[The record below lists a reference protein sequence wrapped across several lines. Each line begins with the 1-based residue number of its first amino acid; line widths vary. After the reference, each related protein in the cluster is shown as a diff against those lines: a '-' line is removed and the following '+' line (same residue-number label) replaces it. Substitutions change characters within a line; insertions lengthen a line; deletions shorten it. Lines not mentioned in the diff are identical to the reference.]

1 MTTKKVAKEQAE
13 GLVALTVKVDSK
25 LYVKL
30 STHRAKTRQTA
41 QEILTEALRQYLARE
56 GA

>member
-1 MTTKKVAKEQAE
+1 MTAKRSESMI
-13 GLVALTVKVDSK
+13 ALTLKVDSK
-25 LYVKL
+25 LYVRL

-41 QEILTEALRQYLARE
+41 QEILTEALKQYLSRE